1 MFIFSSVGNL
11 IYIEPYHYSVTR
23 PFFSME
29 IRLLQNVCRIT
40 ATQSNRRLSTFFLV
54 ENGVI
59 KVCKGNSGG
68 ENAILKRVYIVL
80 LKKSLEQKYCCCYFP
95 FIRNFLFFSLEGG
108 GGKRGVPDCE
118 FREQFYIH
126 QGIRDNLKQPSF
138 NAYGLLYQSFVVKK
152 GESLSLIMRNYNL
165 MKIPF
170 VCVMFV
176 FDPFLVVFIKG
187 TFSSCL
193 I

>member
-1 MFIFSSVGNL
+1 MSVEL
-11 IYIEPYHYSVTR
+11 RQPSQIEDCRH
-23 PFFSME
+23 FFSGKW
-29 IRLLQNVCRIT
+29 QV
-40 ATQSNRRLSTFFLV
+40 
-54 ENGVI
+54 
-59 KVCKGNSGG
+59 KGKSG
-68 ENAILKRVYIVL
+68 K
-80 LKKSLEQKYCCCYFP
+80 
-95 FIRNFLFFSLEGG
+95 
-108 GGKRGVPDCE
+108 GGKRGVPDSE

-126 QGIRDNLKQPSF
+126 QGIRDKLKQSSF

-152 GESLSLIMRNYNL
+152 GESLSLIMRNDNL
-165 MKIPF
+165 MKISF

>member
-1 MFIFSSVGNL
+1 MKNRSTVAVIF
-11 IYIEPYHYSVTR
+11 
-23 PFFSME
+23 
-29 IRLLQNVCRIT
+29 
-40 ATQSNRRLSTFFLV
+40 LSF
-54 ENGVI
+54 
-59 KVCKGNSGG
+59 
-68 ENAILKRVYIVL
+68 AIL
-80 LKKSLEQKYCCCYFP
+80 SS
-95 FIRNFLFFSLEGG
+95 FLSRGV
-108 GGKRGVPDCE
+108 GKRGVPDSE

-126 QGIRDNLKQPSF
+126 QGIRDKLKQSSF

-152 GESLSLIMRNYNL
+152 GESLSLIMRNDNL

>member
-1 MFIFSSVGNL
+1 MV
-11 IYIEPYHYSVTR
+11 
-23 PFFSME
+23 
-29 IRLLQNVCRIT
+29 
-40 ATQSNRRLSTFFLV
+40 
-54 ENGVI
+54 
-59 KVCKGNSGG
+59 
-68 ENAILKRVYIVL
+68 
-80 LKKSLEQKYCCCYFP
+80 
-95 FIRNFLFFSLEGG
+95 
-108 GGKRGVPDCE
+108 GKRGVPDSE

-126 QGIRDNLKQPSF
+126 QGIRDKLKQSSF

-152 GESLSLIMRNYNL
+152 GESLSLIMRNDNL

>member
-1 MFIFSSVGNL
+1 M
-11 IYIEPYHYSVTR
+11 
-23 PFFSME
+23 
-29 IRLLQNVCRIT
+29 
-40 ATQSNRRLSTFFLV
+40 
-54 ENGVI
+54 I

-68 ENAILKRVYIVL
+68 ENAILKRVYIL
-80 LKKSLEQKYCCCYFP
+80 PFKKSEEQKYCRCYFP
-95 FIRNFLFFSLEGG
+95 FIRNFVFFSLEGGGG
-108 GGKRGVPDCE
+108 GGKRGVPDSE

-126 QGIRDNLKQPSF
+126 QGIRDKLKRSSF

-152 GESLSLIMRNYNL
+152 GESLSLIMRNDNL

-170 VCVMFV
+170 VYVMFV

>member
-1 MFIFSSVGNL
+1 M
-11 IYIEPYHYSVTR
+11 
-23 PFFSME
+23 
-29 IRLLQNVCRIT
+29 
-40 ATQSNRRLSTFFLV
+40 
-54 ENGVI
+54 
-59 KVCKGNSGG
+59 
-68 ENAILKRVYIVL
+68 
-80 LKKSLEQKYCCCYFP
+80 
-95 FIRNFLFFSLEGG
+95 
-108 GGKRGVPDCE
+108 GKRGVPDSE

-126 QGIRDNLKQPSF
+126 QGIRDKSKQSF
-138 NAYGLLYQSFVVKK
+138 NAYGLLYQSVVAKK
-152 GESLSLIMRNYNL
+152 GESLSLIMRNDNL

>member
-1 MFIFSSVGNL
+1 M
-11 IYIEPYHYSVTR
+11 
-23 PFFSME
+23 
-29 IRLLQNVCRIT
+29 IT
-40 ATQSNRRLSTFFLV
+40 
-54 ENGVI
+54 
-59 KVCKGNSGG
+59 VCKGNSGG
-68 ENAILKRVYIVL
+68 ENAILKRVYIL
-80 LKKSLEQKYCCCYFP
+80 PFKKSEEQKYCRCYFP
-95 FIRNFLFFSLEGG
+95 FIRNFVFFSLEGGGGGGG
-108 GGKRGVPDCE
+108 GGKRGVPDSE

-126 QGIRDNLKQPSF
+126 QGIRDKLKQSSF

-152 GESLSLIMRNYNL
+152 GESLSLIMRNDNL

-176 FDPFLVVFIKG
+176 FDPFLVVFIRG